1 VVINL
6 GIKIKG
12 ITVPALLIKFDDNL
26 SFKENLKDLEEKLSS
41 TFFKSSLAILDL
53 NGLNLSDEEKKTV
66 EDILKKHNTEL
77 LSYKLEKEK
86 KEEKKYQNKNLK
98 IVNKTVRSGQKIEF
112 KGDILILGDVNP
124 DAYIVAS
131 GNIIVMGALRGVA
144 HAGADGNEDA
154 QIVAL
159 KLIPQQL
166 RIAHYYTRS
175 PDDEKIELPAYPERA
190 YVKDNKIYVERI

>member
-1 VVINL
+1 MVINL

-12 ITVPALLIKFDDNL
+12 ITVPALLIKLDDNL